1 MVISYTTIVPVF
13 NIHFKTAPGR
23 KRAKATYEY
32 SFYSF
37 LGDLTDYLVGRRQER
52 QLNWFHLP
60 IFTSSFFFLISTF
73 FGPPLRRFF
82 LLPIFFGSFSWFPN
96 RSSLSCCFSPC
107 IDRGFFSSKSKIF
120 KFQFY
125 LHLEDPHENHWA
137 TADVDFHSKYNNLII
152 MRFFILF

>member
-60 IFTSSFFFLISTF
+60 IFTLFFFIISTF

-82 LLPIFFGSFSWFPN
+82 LLPIFFGSFPKSFL
-96 RSSLSCCFSPC
+96 SLSRWFSPC
-107 IDRGFFSSKSKIF
+107 IDQWFFSSKSKIF
-120 KFQFY
+120 KFQFD